1 METLNKLRFDNLAGG
16 AGKQTLLKT
25 SIRSLVDLIAI
36 SDKKANILL
45 SVNTIIISIVIT
57 LGGVQLVNNLSSFDE
72 IAFVALPALI
82 FLLSSLTS
90 GLLAIYAVNPKK
102 VHKHDINKLGIFLLA
117 VRYRDVDAYLDQM
130 SVILKSNELIYEN
143 ITTDLHTLG
152 EILVYKNTLL
162 RKAYIVFFVGISLFV
177 FSFISIVIFNLLSLL
192 ST

>member
-162 RKAYIVFFVGISLFV
+162 RKAYIVFFVGISLSV